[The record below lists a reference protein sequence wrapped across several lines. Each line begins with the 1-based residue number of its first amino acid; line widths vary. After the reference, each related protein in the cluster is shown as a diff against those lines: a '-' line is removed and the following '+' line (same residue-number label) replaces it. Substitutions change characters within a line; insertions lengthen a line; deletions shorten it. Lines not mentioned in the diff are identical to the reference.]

1 MLGCAEV
8 RATEGQGGG
17 PDGKHNAVRHNPGR
31 RPHRPRRNRCRNLCM
46 RDMHE
51 GHAYVRS
58 LIYVLHATCGPPR
71 RQPPTQSLE
80 AAAYLEAA

>member
-51 GHAYVRS
+51 GHA
-58 LIYVLHATCGPPR
+58 
-71 RQPPTQSLE
+71 
-80 AAAYLEAA
+80 